1 MDEEVLEKEEQEE
14 QEEGSLLR
22 DAHAMRCERALA
34 LYRLL

>member
-1 MDEEVLEKEEQEE
+1 MDEEVLEKEE

-22 DAHAMRCERALA
+22 DAHAMLMRCERALA

>member
-1 MDEEVLEKEEQEE
+1 MDEEVLEKEE

-22 DAHAMRCERALA
+22 DAHAMRRERALA